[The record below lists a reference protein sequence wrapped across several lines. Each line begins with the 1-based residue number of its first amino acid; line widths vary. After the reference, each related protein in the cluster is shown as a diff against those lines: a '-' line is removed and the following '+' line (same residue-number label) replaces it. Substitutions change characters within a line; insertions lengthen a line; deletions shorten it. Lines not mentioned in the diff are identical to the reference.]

1 MATKSSTQ
9 PAKSKPTTSQA
20 EGVHS
25 QVTPTTLTTTLPS
38 PAVANPATSHS
49 GGLAEL
55 AHALAAESGKRLEAA
70 RKSRFDSSMGKTP
83 QQGSA
88 RPKEPREGA
97 PGRTP
102 STSLVRRYAL
112 ELWVQMESSPGVFS
126 RPDEDSY
133 SVDFIVDTLNQAYP
147 GCTGVYLSD
156 AGHILAFYGK
166 RGVPNAGLT
175 LEQGME
181 ACMIIQEIP
190 RWMGS
195 LAQVKVRAVSL
206 QEAKDILAGLK
217 CLEKETL
224 KRLQAQLST
233 MQLGST
239 LSVTAKPFTP
249 LATSS
254 GTAMAPSTAP
264 RLLAIGDQPTRAL
277 YTSDDDG
284 TTTDA
289 SVVPKKKSIHKRGC

>member
-20 EGVHS
+20 EGVHC
-25 QVTPTTLTTTLPS
+25 QVTPTTSTTTLPS
-38 PAVANPATSHS
+38 PAVAN

-55 AHALAAESGKRLEAA
+55 AHAFVVESRKRLEAA
-70 RKSRFDSSMGKTP
+70 RKSRFDCSMSRTP

-102 STSLVRRYAL
+102 STSPARRYAL
-112 ELWVQMESSPGVFS
+112 ELWVQMESSPGVFG
-126 RPDEDSY
+126 PPNEDSY
-133 SVDFIVDTLNQAYP
+133 SVDFVVDTLNQAYP

-166 RGVPNAGLT
+166 RGVPNASLI

-190 RWMGS
+190 QWMGS
-195 LAQVKVRAVSL
+195 LA
-206 QEAKDILAGLK
+206 
-217 CLEKETL
+217 
-224 KRLQAQLST
+224 
-233 MQLGST
+233 
-239 LSVTAKPFTP
+239 
-249 LATSS
+249 
-254 GTAMAPSTAP
+254 
-264 RLLAIGDQPTRAL
+264 
-277 YTSDDDG
+277 
-284 TTTDA
+284 
-289 SVVPKKKSIHKRGC
+289 